1 MATLVLLPGMD
12 GTGDLF
18 ASFLSKLPDDQVTEV
33 VRFPTHDPLS
43 YLQLAEVAAD
53 QIAAT
58 GDVFLLGESFS
69 GPLAVLLA
77 AKLGK
82 RVRGLVLCCT
92 FVRRPNTL
100 LSRFRLLAGV
110 VPFEVLPRWGA
121 MLLLLGRDASPE
133 LRGMLDRTLA
143 KVSPS
148 VLRKRLKEVATVDV
162 SQVFA
167 SCRCP
172 VLYLRATRDA
182 LVPAPS
188 CELVVSLSPQA
199 QVVVLSGAH
208 CLLQTNPAGS
218 AEAVARFIKDH
229 ENDA

>member
-18 ASFLSKLPDDQVTEV
+18 ASFLSKLPHDQDTQV

-43 YLQLAEVAAD
+43 YVQLAEVAAD
-53 QIAAT
+53 QLPAT

-69 GPLAVLLA
+69 GPLSVLLA
-77 AKLGK
+77 AK

-100 LSRFRLLAGV
+100 LSRFRLLARV

-121 MLLLLGRDASPE
+121 TLLLLGRDASPE
-133 LRGMLDRTLA
+133 LRGLLDRALA

-148 VLRKRLKEVATVDV
+148 VLRKRLKEVAAVDV

-172 VLYLRATRDA
+172 VLYLSASRDA
-182 LVPAPS
+182 LVPTSS
-188 CELVVSLSPQA
+188 CELVVSLTPEVK
-199 QVVVLSGAH
+199 VVVLSGAH
-208 CLLQTNPAGS
+208 CLLQTNPTGS
-218 AEAVARFIKDH
+218 AEAVVQFIKDH